1 MFLVTGGETV
11 SDTLGSTEIY
21 DPEIGSWSEVPP
33 LPSPRSSLRAASLGN
48 RVLIFGI
55 DIYCKHKVSKVYTFD
70 NNCKY
75 LQVVMTEVML
85 STVFW
90 SMASWMT
97 PTHR

>member
-55 DIYCKHKVSKVYTFD
+55 DIYCKHKVSLINTFD
-70 NNCKY
+70 NLIVNSCMD
-75 LQVVMTEVML
+75 LVCL
-85 STVFW
+85 ST
-90 SMASWMT
+90 T
-97 PTHR
+97 PCVTLGTNS